1 MFAPIFKCTFT
12 IALSL
17 TALLALPAMA
27 LPAVAASADPAKF
40 VMEYYTAKAK
50 VKFPLELH
58 GYYSKRLE
66 VKQAEFEKM
75 RKENS
80 PEYKMMM
87 EMFKL
92 IGGQEPTAI
101 KIVGTRTGTS
111 ERPVFSIAPVIV
123 PEHYKKQMTPG
134 AKTSL
139 KGTVGLVKEA
149 GAWKVDKDFWKFEV
163 VSKDGKFSETTGF
176 NDEKSAAGA
185 GDSDALVSSRGIDN
199 GDGLTKLMD
208 AFKSE
213 ASTMTEKTGK
223 SIYAVVKVDADGL
236 ITDVKVG
243 GEKTP
248 QPAAEAQVR
257 DILLKTQPF
266 KPLPKKYAGQ
276 TNAWMMFDWS
286 DKGTAISGPYFSEG
300 EVSADILGKVR
311 SLGATDTLP
320 K

>member
-1 MFAPIFKCTFT
+1 MFAPKFKCTLT
-12 IALSL
+12 TAISLAALV
-17 TALLALPAMA
+17 A
-27 LPAVAASADPAKF
+27 LPAVAASADPAQF
-40 VMEYYTAKAK
+40 VMEYYAAKAK

-58 GYYSKRLE
+58 GFYSKRLE

-80 PEYKMMM
+80 PEYRMMM

-101 KIVGTRTGTS
+101 KIVGTNTGTAV
-111 ERPVFSIAPVIV
+111 RPVYNIAPVVI

-176 NDEKSAAGA
+176 NDEKSDAGA
-185 GDSDALVSSRGIDN
+185 RDSDALVSSRGIDG
-199 GDGLTKLMD
+199 GDSLSKLMD
-208 AFKSE
+208 AFKNES
-213 ASTMTEKTGK
+213 ATMTEKTGK

-300 EVSADILGKVR
+300 EVSEDIRSKVHTVEP
-311 SLGATDTLP
+311 AA

>member
-1 MFAPIFKCTFT
+1 MLAPILKACSLAITL
-12 IALSL
+12 AAASLLS
-17 TALLALPAMA
+17 
-27 LPAVAASADPAKF
+27 LPAVAASADPTQF
-40 VMEYYTAKAK
+40 IMEYYAAKAK

-80 PEYKMMM
+80 PEYQMMM
-87 EMFKL
+87 QMFNM
-92 IGGQEPTAI
+92 IGGQEPTKI
-101 KIVGTRTGTS
+101 KVVSKNTGTAV
-111 ERPVFSIAPVIV
+111 RPVFSIDAVVV
-123 PEHYKKQMTPG
+123 PDHYKKQMTPSV
-134 AKTSL
+134 KTSL

-149 GAWKVDKDFWKFEV
+149 GAWKVDKDYWKFDV

-176 NDEKSAAGA
+176 NDEKNASGS
-185 GDSDALVSSRGIDN
+185 GDSDNLGSSRGIDN
-199 GDGLTKLMD
+199 GDLLTKLMD

-213 ASTMTEKTGK
+213 APTMTEKTGK

-257 DILLKTQPF
+257 DLLLKTQPF

-286 DKGTAISGPYFSEG
+286 DKGDAISGPYFSEG
-300 EVSADILGKVR
+300 EVAENILGKVHAIEPA
-311 SLGATDTLP
+311 S